1 MDILLLLL
9 KFHYN
14 TNGILNMPGRTG
26 NFMKEGESLKRK
38 RLRHGFAMVGLAI
51 LIFCLTACGKQ
62 NDTEKS
68 TTSYVASFFGIPDE
82 VTGISRMLIKG
93 DTAYMCCSEESGISY
108 LASMSMDDGNFQ
120 KQPMEMEESAV
131 LLDFAFDVDGNI
143 WIVCM
148 AQADSY
154 CLKRYDESGREIQSV
169 DLMGILKPSDISG
182 AARCLFLSIDAEGN
196 ICVAEKSGSTSA
208 YLFDS
213 SGQFLFSLHHEGNLL
228 SAITTAEGQIGVCTS
243 SADRLNYE
251 LLTVD
256 MKGRDWSK
264 NKVYLGATIGLY
276 GGASSFY
283 RYDSSSLFG
292 YSVGSGEG
300 KHIFNWSDV
309 GLSASEVHL
318 GELSDGRLVIL
329 AASPDQT
336 ETFSYEMA
344 VLSQGMDERTVLSM
358 VSLSASPGVVQAVSD
373 FNKTNSQY
381 RVELTEYFPYEQN
394 VSDEE
399 WNNAVL
405 NLNIRI
411 ISGNM
416 PDILDMSNLPVQVY
430 HNKGML
436 ENLYAYMENDPAIQ
450 MDDYFENVFKAISI
464 NGKLPYITDGIGI
477 STMLANAELIND
489 RTGWTLQKLKDVLNA
504 YGANSISNL
513 TGTFFLKVMLQADDH
528 LVDWDAGKCF
538 FDSPEFVKLLEFAR
552 EIQNSSQN
560 SSGEDSSSGSVAA
573 YQAVL
578 TVYHITQYRDYYHGN
593 LELPGLPG
601 SNGGY
606 HALMPEIKIGISS
619 ASQKKEGAWE
629 FVRTFLSEE
638 HQKSCIMLP
647 IHKGAFETVMQ
658 AALDGK
664 SAWKWLYENGNAIT
678 EDVELTKMLLSSA
691 EYVVSGNQ
699 ILENIVLEEAQDYFS
714 GAGSAQEAAEKIQKR
729 VSLYINEQM

>member
-1 MDILLLLL
+1 MEGGKIL
-9 KFHYN
+9 K
-14 TNGILNMPGRTG
+14 G
-26 NFMKEGESLKRK
+26 KRIQ
-38 RLRHGFAMVGLAI
+38 HGLAI
-51 LIFCLTACGKQ
+51 MGLTILLFCLTACGKQ
-62 NDTEKS
+62 NDTEES
-68 TTSYVASFFGIPDE
+68 NTSYIASFWGIPDE
-82 VTGISRMLIKG
+82 VAGISRLLIKD
-93 DTAYMCCSEESGISY
+93 DTAYICCLEEGGISY
-108 LASMSMDDGNFQ
+108 LASMTMDRGDFQ
-120 KQPMEMEESAV
+120 KQPLEMGESVV
-131 LLDFAFDVDGNI
+131 LLDFAFDRAGDI
-143 WIVCM
+143 WTVCM
-148 AQADSY
+148 EHTDSY
-154 CLKRYDESGREIQSV
+154 CLKRYDKGGKEIQSI
-169 DLMGILKPSDISG
+169 DLMNILEPSDISG
-182 AARCLFLSIDAEGN
+182 AVRCLFLSIDAEGN
-196 ICVAEKSGSTSA
+196 ICVAEKSGSASV

-228 SAITTAEGQIGVCTS
+228 PTITTAEGQIGVCTS

-256 MKGRDWSK
+256 MEGRDWSK
-264 NKVYLGATIGLY
+264 NKIYLGATTGLY
-276 GGASSFY
+276 GGTSSNFY
-283 RYDSSSLFG
+283 RFDSSSLFG
-292 YSVGSGEG
+292 YPVGNGEG

-318 GELSDGRLVIL
+318 GELSDGRLVVL

-344 VLSQGMDERTVLSM
+344 VLSQGVDERTVLSM

-405 NLNIRI
+405 NLNTRI
-411 ISGNM
+411 ISGDM
-416 PDILDMSNLPVQVY
+416 PDILDMSNLSVQVY
-430 HNKGML
+430 HNKGLL
-436 ENLYAYMENDPAIQ
+436 EDLYSYMENDPTIR

-464 NGKLPYITDGIGI
+464 NGKLPYITDGVGV
-477 STMLANAELIND
+477 STMLANADLIND
-489 RTGWTLQKLKDVLNA
+489 RTGWTFQNLEDVLNT
-504 YGANSISNL
+504 YGTNSISNL

-528 LVDWDAGKCF
+528 LVDWDTGKCF
-538 FDSPEFVKLLEFAR
+538 FDSPEFINLLEFAR

-560 SSGEDSSSGSVAA
+560 NSGEDLSSAPVAA

-578 TVYHITQYRDYYHGN
+578 NVYYITQYRDYYHGN
-593 LELPGLPG
+593 LELLGLP
-601 SNGGY
+601 SSSGGY

-664 SAWKWLYENGNAIT
+664 SAWKWLYENGNAT
-678 EDVELTKMLLSSA
+678 AEDAELTKMLLSSA

-699 ILENIVLEEAQDYFS
+699 TLENIVLEEAREYFS
-714 GAGSAQEAAEKIQKR
+714 GAGSAQEAAEKIQR
-729 VSLYINEQM
+729 RASLYINEQM

>member
-1 MDILLLLL
+1 M
-9 KFHYN
+9 
-14 TNGILNMPGRTG
+14 
-26 NFMKEGESLKRK
+26 KRK
-38 RLRHGFAMVGLAI
+38 RLRHGFAIMGLAI
-51 LIFCLTACGKQ
+51 LFFCLTACGKQ

-68 TTSYVASFFGIPDE
+68 TTSYVASFFDIPDE
-82 VTGISRMLIKG
+82 VTGISRMLIKD
-93 DTAYMCCSEESGISY
+93 DTAYMVCSEESGISY

-131 LLDFAFDVDGNI
+131 FLDFAFDIAGNI
-143 WIVCM
+143 WTVCM
-148 AQADSY
+148 PQADSY
-154 CLKRYDESGREIQSV
+154 CLKKYDESRREIQSV
-169 DLMGILKPSDISG
+169 DLMGILEPSDISG

-196 ICVAEKSGSTSA
+196 ICVAEKSGSISA
-208 YLFDS
+208 YLLDS

-228 SAITTAEGQIGVCTS
+228 STITTAEGQIGICTS

-256 MKGRDWSK
+256 MKGRDWNK
-264 NKVYLGATIGLY
+264 NKVYLGATMGLY
-276 GGASSFY
+276 GGTSSNFY
-283 RYDSSSLFG
+283 RFDSSSLFG
-292 YSVGSGEG
+292 YPVGSGEG
-300 KHIFNWSDV
+300 KHIFNWTDA

-329 AASPDQT
+329 AASPDQA

-344 VLSQGMDERTVLSM
+344 VLSQGVDERTVLSM
-358 VSLSASPGVVQAVSD
+358 VSLSASPGIVQAVSD

-405 NLNIRI
+405 NLNTRI
-411 ISGNM
+411 ISGDM
-416 PDILDMSNLPVQVY
+416 PDILDMSNLSVQVY
-430 HNKGML
+430 HNKGLL
-436 ENLYAYMENDPAIQ
+436 EDLDSYMENDPAIQ

-464 NGKLPYITDGIGI
+464 NGKLPYITDGVGI
-477 STMLANAELIND
+477 STMLANADLIND
-489 RTGWTLQKLKDVLNA
+489 RNGWTLQNLKDVLNA
-504 YGANSISNL
+504 YGVNSISNL

-528 LVDWDAGKCF
+528 LVNWNAGKCF

-560 SSGEDSSSGSVAA
+560 SSGEYLSGEYLSRGSVVA

-578 TVYHITQYRDYYHGN
+578 NVYHITQYRDYYHGN
-593 LELPGLPG
+593 LELLGLPS
-601 SNGGY
+601 SNGEY

-619 ASQKKEGAWE
+619 VSQKKEGAWE

-664 SAWKWLYENGNAIT
+664 SVWKWLYENGNATT
-678 EDVELTKMLLSSA
+678 EDAELTKMLLSSA
-691 EYVVSGNQ
+691 KYVVSNNQ
-699 ILENIVLEEAQDYFS
+699 TLENIVLEEAQEYFS
-714 GAGSAQEAAEKIQKR
+714 GAGSAQEAAEKIQRR

>member
-1 MDILLLLL
+1 M
-9 KFHYN
+9 
-14 TNGILNMPGRTG
+14 
-26 NFMKEGESLKRK
+26 EGGETLKRK
-38 RLRHGFAMVGLAI
+38 RLRHGFAIVGLAI
-51 LIFCLTACGKQ
+51 LLFCLTACGKQ
-62 NDTEKS
+62 NDTEES

-82 VTGISRMLIKG
+82 VTGISRMLIKD

-108 LASMSMDDGNFQ
+108 LASISMDDGNFQ

-131 LLDFAFDVDGNI
+131 LLDFAFDMAGNI
-143 WIVCM
+143 WTVCM
-148 AQADSY
+148 AQANSY

-169 DLMGILKPSDISG
+169 DLMGMLEPSDISG

-228 SAITTAEGQIGVCTS
+228 STITTAEGQIGVCTS

-276 GGASSFY
+276 GGASSSFY

-292 YSVGSGEG
+292 YPVGSGEG

-416 PDILDMSNLPVQVY
+416 PDILDMSSLPVQVY

-436 ENLYAYMENDPAIQ
+436 ENLYSYMENDPAIQ

-464 NGKLPYITDGIGI
+464 NGKLPYITDGVGI

-513 TGTFFLKVMLQADDH
+513 TASFFLKVMLQADDH

-538 FDSPEFVKLLEFAR
+538 FNSPEFVKLLEFAR

-560 SSGEDSSSGSVAA
+560 SFGADLSSSPVAA

-578 TVYHITQYRDYYHGN
+578 NVYHITQYRDYYHGN

-658 AALDGK
+658 AALEGK

-678 EDVELTKMLLSSA
+678 EDVELTKMLLNSA

-699 ILENIVLEEAQDYFS
+699 TLENIVLEEAQDYFS